1 MTKAPDYAN
10 DVAAAEPRQ
19 DTDSSETSLTIVV
32 TPHELAASLERA
44 PTGRLA
50 AAITRGSQIAS
61 RAGEAA
67 TKATVVAAKKAGEA
81 IEKTASAT
89 LDVAATAAK
98 ETTESARTAGEAIRQ
113 STEAAAKATM
123 NAAVS
128 ATAQAAEISAQVGER
143 ASKAAVATLHFVGDL
158 NGDGRFDAEDL
169 QIAKAAISKVAV
181 ELGGEAVDLAKG
193 TMQHP
198 LVRDAAAGA
207 VVAGTVAVG
216 VSLVGL
222 PAVAAGGA
230 AVALYRVT
238 AGSAEGPVSKTGG
251 KIASG
256 AAGLVKQALKSAAKP
271 QRKRRSAK
279 PKPKP

>member
-1 MTKAPDYAN
+1 MTKTPQGAKDGAGASTGAGAGPGTAL
-10 DVAAAEPRQ
+10 PM
-19 DTDSSETSLTIVV
+19 VV
-32 TPHELAASLERA
+32 TPHEVAELPGRVSL
-44 PTGRLA
+44 TDGLG
-50 AAITRGSQIAS
+50 AAIAKSSQIAS
-61 RAGEAA
+61 RAVDAASTAIVAMAETAAEAA
-67 TKATVVAAKKAGEA
+67 GNSANAAAQFASTAATEAAKAAKAAGQVIGQSVEDAGKAGASVVASG
-81 IEKTASAT
+81 TASAT
-89 LDVAATAAK
+89 
-98 ETTESARTAGEAIRQ
+98 
-113 STEAAAKATM
+113 
-123 NAAVS
+123 
-128 ATAQAAEISAQVGER
+128 QASAQLAEK
-143 ASKAAVATLHFVGDL
+143 ASKAAAATLDFVGDL

-181 ELGGEAVDLAKG
+181 ELGAEAVDLAKG

-198 LVRDAAAGA
+198 LVRDTAAGA

-216 VSLVGL
+216 VSLVGV

-238 AGSAEGPVSKTGG
+238 AGSAEGSVSKAGG

-279 PKPKP
+279 PKP